1 MKNNLEKL
9 VKGCFKRKFSMS
21 LAALT
26 LFAITGSVGYGYP
39 YYWPVLVGVDV
50 PEKGIKFKMAEYM
63 PYNTYTQ
70 KSSFVRKD
78 SFIGRNSYVFNDS
91 FVFGD
96 SLVDGSSYIRKDQEV
111 TENQWVRGH
120 QWVGKSLTVK
130 GHSILEKKL
139 TVKGKATVEKNL
151 DVLGDSFVGKNSI
164 VGQHLTVVGNSK
176 VGGNS
181 IVEENLTVKKDST
194 IKGDFI
200 VEKNSD
206 VLGDSFVG
214 GNHVVDQ
221 DSIVFGNSTVVGNST
236 VEGKLLVG
244 GLNVKENIEKNTK
257 EIAAES
263 KRRALAD
270 TQLAYEIGT
279 NRGNINKLEK
289 EVEARREADE
299 RQDKAIAANSSAIK
313 HLDRKVNKGTAMT
326 VAMSNVD
333 FQNVNTGEVAI
344 GAGIGHYV
352 GDQAVAVGIAYGVN
366 EDLKVHAKWSGVAGD
381 PHYNAIGGGVTYKFK
396 TR

>member
-26 LFAITGSVGYGYP
+26 LFAITGNVGYGYGW
-39 YYWPVLVGVDV
+39 YWPVWVGVDI
-50 PEKGIKFKMAEYM
+50 PEKGVRLKIADYT
-63 PYNTYTQ
+63 PLNTYTE

-78 SFIGRNSYVFNDS
+78 SFIGRNSYVSNDS

-96 SLVDGSSYIRKDQEV
+96 SIVKGDSYIDQ
-111 TENQWVRGH
+111 NQDILKNQYVRGR
-120 QWVGKSLTVK
+120 QWVGK
-130 GHSILEKKL
+130 EL
-139 TVKGKATVEKNL
+139 TVKGKATVEK
-151 DVLGDSFVGKNSI
+151 K
-164 VGQHLTVVGNSK
+164 
-176 VGGNS
+176 
-181 IVEENLTVKKDST
+181 LTVKKDL
-194 IKGDFI
+194 K
-200 VEKNSD
+200 
-206 VLGDSFVG
+206 VLGDSVVKG
-214 GNHVVDQ
+214 GSYVEDDSYVYKNQYVYGTSYVKGNAAFKGDLSVD
-221 DSIVFGNSTVVGNST
+221 GNLTLGD
-236 VEGKLLVG
+236 
-244 GLNVKENIEKNTK
+244 LNVKENIEKNTK

-263 KRRALAD
+263 ERRALAD

-352 GDQAVAVGIAYGVN
+352 GDQAVAVLLVGELPIN
-366 EDLKVHAKWSGVAGD
+366 LRPDSKRISWNSKTL
-381 PHYNAIGGGVTYKFK
+381 GGVTGFV
-396 TR
+396 TPFSF

>member
-1 MKNNLEKL
+1 MKGDIMKNNLEKL

-21 LAALT
+21 LAVLT
-26 LFAITGSVGYGYP
+26 IFAITGNVGYGF
-39 YYWPVLVGVDV
+39 
-50 PEKGIKFKMAEYM
+50 ENKFKLITGERFFTKKVYIKNLKIFGDSIVEGDSVVRDS
-63 PYNTYTQ
+63 Y
-70 KSSFVRKD
+70 VRKD
-78 SFIGRNSYVFNDS
+78 AWVYGNEYVYGRQY
-91 FVFGD
+91 
-96 SLVDGSSYIRKDQEV
+96 
-111 TENQWVRGH
+111 
-120 QWVGKSLTVK
+120 VGKDLTVK
-130 GHSILEKKL
+130 GHSTLDKSL
-139 TVKGKATVEKNL
+139 TVKGKATVEK
-151 DVLGDSFVGKNSI
+151 K
-164 VGQHLTVVGNSK
+164 
-176 VGGNS
+176 
-181 IVEENLTVKKDST
+181 LTVKKDL
-194 IKGDFI
+194 K
-200 VEKNSD
+200 
-206 VLGDSFVG
+206 VLGDSVVNGDSVVKG
-214 GNHVVDQ
+214 GSYVEDDSYVYKNQYVYGTSYVKGNAAFKGDLSVD
-221 DSIVFGNSTVVGNST
+221 GNLTLGD
-236 VEGKLLVG
+236 
-244 GLNVKENIEKNTK
+244 LNVKEGIEKNTK

-263 KRRALAD
+263 ERRALAD
-270 TQLAYEIGT
+270 TRLAYEIGT

>member
-9 VKGCFKRKFSMS
+9 VKGCFKGKFSMS
-21 LAALT
+21 LAVLT
-26 LFAITGSVGYGYP
+26 IFAITGNVGYGYVIP
-39 YYWPVLVGVDV
+39 GYG
-50 PEKGIKFKMAEYM
+50 
-63 PYNTYTQ
+63 
-70 KSSFVRKD
+70 
-78 SFIGRNSYVFNDS
+78 SFIPWSEHVWEDFVVYGTTYVKDLNVHGNSTV
-91 FVFGD
+91 
-96 SLVDGSSYIRKDQEV
+96 
-111 TENQWVRGH
+111 H
-120 QWVGKSLTVK
+120 KSLTVR
-130 GHSILEKKL
+130 GNSTVQENL
-139 TVKGKATVEKNL
+139 TVRKNF
-151 DVLGDSFVGKNSI
+151 DVD
-164 VGQHLTVVGNSK
+164 GNSFI
-176 VGGNS
+176 GGNS
-181 IVEENLTVKKDST
+181 IVEGASFIVKDSYVGGNFDVGGNSTVRGNSTVQENLTVGKNAT
-194 IKGDFI
+194 VKGNLS
-200 VEKNSD
+200 VK
-206 VLGDSFVG
+206 
-214 GNHVVDQ
+214 
-221 DSIVFGNSTVVGNST
+221 
-236 VEGKLLVG
+236 GKLTIDGVD
-244 GLNVKENIEKNTK
+244 VKEKLKTTEEAI
-257 EIAAES
+257 IAES
-263 KRRALAD
+263 ERRALAD

>member
-26 LFAITGSVGYGYP
+26 LFAITGSVGYG
-39 YYWPVLVGVDV
+39 
-50 PEKGIKFKMAEYM
+50 F
-63 PYNTYTQ
+63 
-70 KSSFVRKD
+70 D
-78 SFIGRNSYVFNDS
+78 SFKNYIW
-91 FVFGD
+91 
-96 SLVDGSSYIRKDQEV
+96 LVPG
-111 TENQWVRGH
+111 
-120 QWVGKSLTVK
+120 
-130 GHSILEKKL
+130 
-139 TVKGKATVEKNL
+139 NL
-151 DVLGDSFVGKNSI
+151 ISTHDIVAGEDLHVLGDSIVNGGSYVEGDSYVYKNQYVYGTSYVAGDSI
-164 VGQHLTVVGNSK
+164 FK
-176 VGGNS
+176 K
-181 IVEENLTVKKDST
+181 NLTVKKNL
-194 IKGDFI
+194 K
-200 VEKNSD
+200 
-206 VLGDSFVG
+206 VLGDSVVNGDSVVKG
-214 GNHVVDQ
+214 GSYVEDDSYVYKNQYVYGTSYVKGNAAFKGDLSVD
-221 DSIVFGNSTVVGNST
+221 GNLTLGD
-236 VEGKLLVG
+236 
-244 GLNVKENIEKNTK
+244 LNVKEGIEKNTK

-263 KRRALAD
+263 ERRALAD
-270 TQLAYEIGT
+270 TRLAYEIGT